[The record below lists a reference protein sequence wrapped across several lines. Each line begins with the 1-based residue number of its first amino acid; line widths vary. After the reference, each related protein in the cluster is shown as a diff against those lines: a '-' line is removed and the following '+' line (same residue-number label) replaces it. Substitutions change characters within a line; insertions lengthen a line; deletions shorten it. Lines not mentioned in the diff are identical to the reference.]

1 MNRYDSYESDSTNQV
16 LSFVCGAIVGAAA
29 ALLFAPMRGQEMRA
43 SIGDAAR
50 QGKDRLREYGEAGR
64 EWAQD
69 RMGQDERSVK
79 SSLDDARSSI
89 DEGLDRTGSA
99 LSSATSHVEDALD
112 RAGSTRDRNLAEPRS
127 TAREDGRAGDPL
139 GNDRSRESW

>member
-1 MNRYDSYESDSTNQV
+1 MNRYDSYESDSTTQV

-43 SIGDAAR
+43 TLGDAAR
-50 QGKDRLREYGEAGR
+50 QGKNRLREYGEAGR
-64 EWAQD
+64 DWAQD
-69 RMGQDERSVK
+69 RMGQDERSVR
-79 SSLDDARSSI
+79 SSLDEARTSI

-112 RAGSTRDRNLAEPRS
+112 RSGSALDRNLDDARS
-127 TAREDGRAGDPL
+127 AAREDGRAGDPL